1 MGNSGSISFRR
12 GKPFDG
18 ILCHLAGECQGN
30 PHQKGIIEITTSS
43 KGPRTIIEPEAIL
56 DPTNIN
62 EWVSGNEPNSWIQF
76 DFKDKKIKLDNYSIM
91 TFSGQQGSTH
101 MKSWKVEASLDDI
114 EWVVLDEVKDDDSLN
129 SSNAV
134 LTRPVDTTEF
144 YRYFK
149 ITQTDKNQFG
159 TYCMAIRRIEFFGVL
174 Q

>member
-1 MGNSGSISFRR
+1 MGNSGSISLRR
-12 GKPFDG
+12 NPFDG
-18 ILCHLAGECQGN
+18 ILARISRDCEGN

-43 KGPRTIIEPEAIL
+43 KGPRTIIEIDAIL
-56 DPTNIN
+56 DPKNEH
-62 EWVSGNEPNSWIQF
+62 EWVSANEQNSWIQF
-76 DFKDKKIKLDNYSIM
+76 DFKEKRIKLENYAIM

-101 MKSWKVEASLDDI
+101 MKSWRLEASEDDI
-114 EWVVLDEVKDDDSLN
+114 EWVILDDVKDDNTLN

-134 LTRPVDTTEF
+134 ITRATKTDQF

-149 ITQTDKNQFG
+149 FTQTDKNQFG